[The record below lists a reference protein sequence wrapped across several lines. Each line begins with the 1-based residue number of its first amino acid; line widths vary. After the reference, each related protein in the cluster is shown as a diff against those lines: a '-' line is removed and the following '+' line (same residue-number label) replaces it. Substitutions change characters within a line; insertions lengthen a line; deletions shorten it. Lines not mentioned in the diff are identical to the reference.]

1 MFLCVSRTLLG
12 VSLVMVVCHMLC
24 SVGRSNSPNVLNYN
38 FNKEQYMLPEDDR
51 VIEAFRRY
59 LNVLMQILDFLNYI
73 YMPVLVCVCVC
84 VIK

>member
-1 MFLCVSRTLLG
+1 
-12 VSLVMVVCHMLC
+12 
-24 SVGRSNSPNVLNYN
+24 
-38 FNKEQYMLPEDDR
+38 MLPEDDR
-51 VIEAFRRY
+51 VIEAFRSV